1 MSYYDEKIKKLSV
14 IPRLIAEA
22 PHSGA
27 IVVLQCLSGFF
38 SVVGIPL
45 LIPVLDYLK
54 DGAVI
59 QSKILLHLEKVLSSV
74 GIPVGFG
81 SVLCVAGILF
91 ILGQVLMTVSSLI
104 AVYGQAE
111 LGRKYR
117 YSLLE
122 GYGNVDWLWLL
133 DARSGDLNY
142 SVLRKVDM
150 ASLAHLSSQRIVIYF
165 IQLSVFLGIALK
177 LSWQVTLMAVGVYGM
192 IAVINAAISKRIMK
206 SAAEYHSRFTHVAND
221 LVMLQQNKKFF
232 KTSLLNTRM
241 TGSVKSTIDRISYLT
256 KHETFLMELQRVVG
270 MALTFGF
277 LLAIMYFHT
286 PLKLNYS
293 ELLVV
298 LFIFSRI
305 APSFTLLTT
314 AFATLDSTMPAYES
328 VRSTLAELS
337 SNREPS
343 GSWEFHA
350 DASISFRDVGFSY
363 PRGKKVFEGLNITIA
378 PRSTTA
384 FIGSSGVGKSTLL
397 DLILGLLKPSSGTIN
412 YGDIDHASLDK
423 ASIRRKTAYVSQET
437 TLVNGT
443 LRENLSIR
451 AENGELAEMES
462 ILKKVGLDDVV
473 RNLPQGLDTQI
484 GENGVKLSGGQRQ
497 RVALARALFM
507 APEILILDEATSN
520 LDIASEL
527 LILETI
533 RKLKGEYTI
542 LFVTH
547 RVSSVRFADKIYML
561 EEGCIRR
568 SGSYDE
574 IFDKHDGSL
583 KEI

>member
-1 MSYYDEKIKKLSV
+1 MSYYDEKIKKLSI

-150 ASLAHLSSQRIVIYF
+150 ASLAHLSSQRVVIYF
-165 IQLSVFLGIALK
+165 IQMAVFLAIALK
-177 LSWQVTLMAVGVYGM
+177 LSWSVTLMAAGVYGV
-192 IAVINAAISKRIMK
+192 IAVINIMISKRIMR

-232 KTSLLNTRM
+232 KTSLLNARM
-241 TGSVKSTIDRISYLT
+241 TGGVKSLVDRIAYLN
-256 KHETFLMELQRVVG
+256 KHETFLMELQRVIG
-270 MALTFGF
+270 MVLTFSF
-277 LLAIMYFHT
+277 LLAVMYLHE
-286 PLKLNYS
+286 PLKLDYS

-305 APSFTLLTT
+305 APNFTLLTT
-314 AFATLDSTMPAYES
+314 AFATIDSALPAYES
-328 VRSTLAELS
+328 VRNTLDELA
-337 SNREPS
+337 SNKESNGQREFRTDAFITFQDVKFVYPS
-343 GSWEFHA
+343 GK
-350 DASISFRDVGFSY
+350 R
-363 PRGKKVFEGLNITIA
+363 VFEGLNMTIA
-378 PRSTTA
+378 PRTTTA

-397 DLILGLLKPSSGTIN
+397 DLILGLLRPSSGTIY
-412 YGDIDHASLDK
+412 YGDIGHIELDK
-423 ASIRRKTAYVSQET
+423 SSIRKRTAYVSQET
-437 TLVNGT
+437 TLINGT

-451 AENGELAEMES
+451 SEGSESEMES
-462 ILKKVGLDDVV
+462 ILKKVGLDEVV

-507 APEILILDEATSN
+507 DPEILILDEATSN
-520 LDIASEL
+520 LDMDSEL
-527 LILETI
+527 TILETI
-533 RKLKGEYTI
+533 KKLKGEYTI
-542 LFVTH
+542 LIVTH
-547 RVSSVRFADKIYML
+547 RVSSVRFADKIFVL
-561 EEGCIRR
+561 DEGKVREA
-568 SGSYDE
+568 GSYSE
-574 IFDKHDGSL
+574 LFTQQGETL
-583 KEI
+583 KQG

>member
-150 ASLAHLSSQRIVIYF
+150 ASLAHLSSQRIVIYL
-165 IQLSVFLGIALK
+165 IQMAVFLAIALK
-177 LSWQVTLMAVGVYGM
+177 LSWSVTLMAAGVYGV
-192 IAVINAAISKRIMK
+192 IAVINMMISKRIMK

-232 KTSLLNTRM
+232 KTSLLNARM
-241 TGSVKSTIDRISYLT
+241 TGGVKSLVDRIAYLN
-256 KHETFLMELQRVVG
+256 KHETFLMELQRVIG
-270 MALTFGF
+270 MVLTFSF
-277 LLAIMYFHT
+277 LLAVMYLHE
-286 PLKLNYS
+286 PLKLDYS

-305 APSFTLLTT
+305 APNFTLLTT
-314 AFATLDSTMPAYES
+314 AFATIDSALPAYES
-328 VRSTLAELS
+328 VRNTLDELA
-337 SNREPS
+337 SNKESNGQRDYT
-343 GSWEFHA
+343 
-350 DASISFRDVGFSY
+350 DAPISFRDVGFVY
-363 PRGKKVFEGLNITIA
+363 PSGKRVFEGLTMTIA
-378 PRSTTA
+378 PRTTTA

-397 DLILGLLKPSSGTIN
+397 DLILCLLRPSSGTIY
-412 YGDIDHASLDK
+412 YGDIGHIELDK
-423 ASIRRKTAYVSQET
+423 SSIRKRTAYVSQET
-437 TLVNGT
+437 TLINGT

-451 AENGELAEMES
+451 AEGSESEMES
-462 ILKKVGLDDVV
+462 ILKKVGLDEVV

-507 APEILILDEATSN
+507 DPEILILDEATSN
-520 LDIASEL
+520 LDMDSEL
-527 LILETI
+527 TILETI
-533 RKLKGEYTI
+533 KKLKGEYTI
-542 LFVTH
+542 LIVTH
-547 RVSSVRFADKIYML
+547 RVSSVRFADKIYVL
-561 EEGCIRR
+561 DEGKVREA
-568 SGSYDE
+568 GSYSE
-574 IFDKHDGSL
+574 LFTQQGETL
-583 KEI
+583 KQG

>member
-1 MSYYDEKIKKLSV
+1 MSYYDEKIKKLSI

-150 ASLAHLSSQRIVIYF
+150 ASLAHLSSQRVVIYF
-165 IQLSVFLGIALK
+165 IQMAVFLAIALK
-177 LSWQVTLMAVGVYGM
+177 LSWSVTLMAAGVYGV
-192 IAVINAAISKRIMK
+192 IAVINIMISKRIMR

-232 KTSLLNTRM
+232 KTSLLNARM
-241 TGSVKSTIDRISYLT
+241 TGGVKSLVDRIAYLN
-256 KHETFLMELQRVVG
+256 KHETFLMELQRVIG
-270 MALTFGF
+270 MVLTFSF
-277 LLAIMYFHT
+277 LLAVMYLHE
-286 PLKLNYS
+286 PLKLDYS

-305 APSFTLLTT
+305 APNFTLLTT
-314 AFATLDSTMPAYES
+314 AFATIDSALPAYES
-328 VRSTLAELS
+328 VRNTLDELA
-337 SNREPS
+337 SNKESNGQREFRTDAFITFQDVKFVYPS
-343 GSWEFHA
+343 GK
-350 DASISFRDVGFSY
+350 R
-363 PRGKKVFEGLNITIA
+363 VFEGLNMTIA
-378 PRSTTA
+378 PRTTTA

-397 DLILGLLKPSSGTIN
+397 DLILGLLRPSSGTIY
-412 YGDIDHASLDK
+412 YGDIGHIELDK
-423 ASIRRKTAYVSQET
+423 SSIRKRTAYVSQET
-437 TLVNGT
+437 TLINGT

-451 AENGELAEMES
+451 AEGSESEMES
-462 ILKKVGLDDVV
+462 ILKKVGLDEVV

-507 APEILILDEATSN
+507 DPEILILDEATSN
-520 LDIASEL
+520 LDMDSEL
-527 LILETI
+527 TILETI
-533 RKLKGEYTI
+533 KKLKGEYTI
-542 LFVTH
+542 LIVTH
-547 RVSSVRFADKIYML
+547 RVSSVRFADKIYVL
-561 EEGCIRR
+561 DEGKVREA
-568 SGSYDE
+568 GSYSE
-574 IFDKHDGSL
+574 LFTQQGETL
-583 KEI
+583 KQG

>member
-1 MSYYDEKIKKLSV
+1 MSYYDEKIKKLSI

-150 ASLAHLSSQRIVIYF
+150 ASLAHLSSQRVVIYF
-165 IQLSVFLGIALK
+165 IQMAVFLAIALK
-177 LSWQVTLMAVGVYGM
+177 LSWSVTLMAAGVYGV
-192 IAVINAAISKRIMK
+192 IAVINIMISKRIMR

-232 KTSLLNTRM
+232 KTSLLNARM
-241 TGSVKSTIDRISYLT
+241 TGGVKSLVDRIAYLN
-256 KHETFLMELQRVVG
+256 KHETFLMELQRVIG
-270 MALTFGF
+270 MVLTFSF
-277 LLAIMYFHT
+277 LLAVMYLHE
-286 PLKLNYS
+286 PLKLDYS

-305 APSFTLLTT
+305 APNFTLLTT
-314 AFATLDSTMPAYES
+314 AFATIDSALPAYES
-328 VRSTLAELS
+328 VRNTLDELA
-337 SNREPS
+337 SNKESNGQREFRTDAFITFQDVKFVYPS
-343 GSWEFHA
+343 GK
-350 DASISFRDVGFSY
+350 R
-363 PRGKKVFEGLNITIA
+363 VFEGLNMTIA
-378 PRSTTA
+378 PRTTTA

-397 DLILGLLKPSSGTIN
+397 DLILGLLRPSSGTIY
-412 YGDIDHASLDK
+412 YGDIGHIELDK
-423 ASIRRKTAYVSQET
+423 SSIRKRTAYVSQET
-437 TLVNGT
+437 TLINGT

-451 AENGELAEMES
+451 SEGSESEMES
-462 ILKKVGLDDVV
+462 ILKKVGLDEVV

-507 APEILILDEATSN
+507 DPEILILDEATSN
-520 LDIASEL
+520 LDMDSEL
-527 LILETI
+527 TILETI
-533 RKLKGEYTI
+533 KKLKGEYTI
-542 LFVTH
+542 LIVTH
-547 RVSSVRFADKIYML
+547 RVSSVRFADKIYVL
-561 EEGCIRR
+561 DEGKIREA
-568 SGSYDE
+568 GSYSE
-574 IFDKHDGSL
+574 LFKQQGETL
-583 KEI
+583 KQG